1 MSFCLRIRFTLGPSL
16 QISSEAS
23 ELSIPDP
30 IDGKDARLKGEREK
44 SISDSKHLSLTVMP
58 FATGGEA
65 EAGADRWVDALKTAF
80 AQVLIGA
87 DFGDRAP
94 KGEATEAGLEM
105 LEQEVGQRVINDVH
119 GVSVFEC
126 DPEPRFVRIE
136 AAGVVGKPPD
146 RVTAAIA
153 LALERQV
160 ELSPGERLSY
170 DLFAASSREFSVDAR
185 FVMLMMALETLIH
198 CDPRAESVR
207 QHVKSLITSTRRSDL
222 PKAEKDSIVGNLNWL
237 LNESIGQAGK
247 KLASKLGNRTYMDGA
262 ETPEKFFS
270 ECYNLRSAL
279 VHGWHPR
286 PSREDVGNRTAPLE
300 RFVADLLSLEIGGSK

>member
-16 QISSEAS
+16 EISSEAS

-44 SISDSKHLSLTVMP
+44 SISDSKHLSLTVRP

-65 EAGADRWVDALKTAF
+65 GAAADRWVDALKIAF

-94 KGEATEAGLEM
+94 KGVATEAGLEM

-136 AAGVVGKPPD
+136 AAGVVGKPAD

-160 ELSPGERLSY
+160 EMSPGERLSY

-247 KLASKLGNRTYMDGA
+247 KLASKLGNRTYMDEA

-270 ECYNLRSAL
+270 ECYNFRSAL
-279 VHGWHPR
+279 VHGSHPR